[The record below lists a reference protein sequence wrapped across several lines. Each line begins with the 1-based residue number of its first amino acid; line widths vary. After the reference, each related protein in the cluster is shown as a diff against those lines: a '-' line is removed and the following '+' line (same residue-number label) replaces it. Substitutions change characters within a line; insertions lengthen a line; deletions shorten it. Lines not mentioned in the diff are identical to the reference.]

1 MAQQGFL
8 GEIRL
13 FAGNFAPRSWAFCEG
28 QLLAISQN
36 TALFS
41 ILGTTYG
48 GDGRTTFGL
57 PDLRGRAP
65 VSQGTGPG
73 LRTHRL
79 GERGGREYEVLNI
92 TQIPAHSHNLA
103 TGAMTVGNEGK
114 GSTSSETASGNF
126 KGNVPGGFRSAGGG
140 GNLANGSIQGNS
152 SNTGG
157 NLEHTNMQPYLAIHY
172 IVALQG
178 TFPSRN

>member
-73 LRTHRL
+73 LSTHRL
-79 GERGGREYEVLNI
+79 GQRGGTEHETLNT
-92 TQIPAHSHNLA
+92 TQLPSHHHNLS
-103 TGAMTVGNEGK
+103 TGVMTVGVEGK
-114 GSTSSETASGNF
+114 GTTTIETASGNF
-126 KGNVPGGFRSAGGG
+126 KGNVTGGFRSVGGG
-140 GNLANGSIQGNS
+140 GTLANGAIQGNS
-152 SNTGG
+152 TNVGG
-157 NLEHTNMQPYLAIHY
+157 NLSHTNMQPYLAIHY